1 MKELTLEEFL
11 VSGTQRSVAEALG
24 VLQSAVSQMVA
35 AGRDIRVC
43 VDENGRITSA
53 YEVKPLG
60 KASTKAQ
67 QAA

>member
-11 VSGTQRSVAEALG
+11 ANGTQREVAEALG

-43 VDENGRITSA
+43 VDENGRITGA

-60 KASTKAQ
+60 KNTTKV
-67 QAA
+67 QAAA